1 MGEYQVQSVLR
12 VALSTA
18 VYESINHFSAA
29 SINLQFQTNAGAMS
43 MTPDFFRCAVEMT
56 FNGFT
61 ILGGITSITD
71 FDVAEDNATRTM
83 LIANIQHNG
92 KSLY

>member
-1 MGEYQVQSVLR
+1 
-12 VALSTA
+12 
-18 VYESINHFSAA
+18 
-29 SINLQFQTNAGAMS
+29 

-83 LIANIQHNG
+83 LISNIQHNG
-92 KSLY
+92 KSLC